1 MRGRL
6 QIRGVTS
13 GGEGIVEGAT
23 LSPAGRQGVTGWRT
37 EDPADFC
44 RKTAAVFGAEVYRK
58 STGDLEP
65 RKSAAKDRRSNVY
78 GR

>member
-1 MRGRL
+1 MQDEL
-6 QIRGVTS
+6 KN
-13 GGEGIVEGAT
+13 
-23 LSPAGRQGVTGWRT
+23 PAC
-37 EDPADFC
+37 FC
-44 RKTAAVFGAEVYRK
+44 RKTRDVFGADVYRK

>member
-1 MRGRL
+1 MEDELRTLRVSAEKRGMFSAL
-6 QIRGVTS
+6 T
-13 GGEGIVEGAT
+13 
-23 LSPAGRQGVTGWRT
+23 
-37 EDPADFC
+37 
-44 RKTAAVFGAEVYRK
+44 